1 MLPAGGSIEAHMPRL
16 MLLDSNGLI
25 YRGYHALPPLTTSK
39 GELVNAV
46 FGFCSIL
53 LRGIQDVRP
62 EYVAACFDLPGPTFR
77 HEQFAE
83 YKATRTP
90 MPDDLRSQFPKV
102 REVVAALRI
111 PVYELAGYE
120 ADDVIG
126 TITRDLDSR
135 GGIETTVVTGDLDML
150 QIVTPQTR
158 LMTTRQGVDST
169 IYYDP
174 ARIWERYE
182 LRPDQMIDYK
192 ALKGDSSDNIPGVPG
207 VGEKTAAKLVGQ
219 YGSLEGIYEHIDGV
233 KPDKLREKLVEA
245 REQVFRS
252 RELSRIVRDLPISL
266 DLEAAR
272 LSDYDRAEV
281 VRLFRE
287 FEFRSLI
294 DRLPPLTGE
303 SPIDAAEALR
313 SVSGSIPSAR
323 VAGGGGPGGGAGG
336 ASGAASGSSA
346 GLWTRR
352 DNREGRS
359 LVGGADGLQLT
370 MDFGSSGLAQAGDGA
385 AAEQPGAAAADGAA
399 DALAATGAT
408 GASGESG
415 AASASALSK
424 APRAAA
430 RSQAVDPATALRA
443 VVADPTLLDRFDATD
458 EDAADA
464 TAWLAG
470 LDEVGVAL
478 LMDDPRPMRGMPA
491 ALALS
496 GKDGRVLVAEGHAAV
511 GWLGDLLLKSG
522 ARVIGHETKPLLVAN
537 IAGGAASHLTVAFD
551 TQIAAYLLNASLRSQ
566 TIADV
571 AHERLDVTLPPAGD
585 VPPAVRIGL
594 DSLAAL
600 AAREPLENALVE
612 SGLDR
617 LFREIEL
624 PLIPILADMEAA
636 GVAIDREALAKLD
649 VEFGGEMDRLQS
661 EIYLDVGHEFNL
673 GSPKQLE
680 QILFYEL
687 NLPKG
692 KKTKTGYSTD
702 ASVLEELKPAHP
714 MIARLLDWRLY
725 SKLRSTYIEAL
736 PLLVSD
742 RDGRLHTTF
751 HQAVAATGRLSSS
764 DPNLQNIP
772 IRSELGRRI
781 RRAFVAGAPEV
792 TLLAAD
798 YSQIELRIIAHVSGD
813 EHLKDAFARGADIHR
828 ETAALVLHKAP
839 EDVDHDERSMAKM
852 VNFGLAYGMSD
863 FGLSS
868 RAGISRAEAKA
879 FIDNYFATYSGIS
892 YYMIHIKELAR
903 QQGWVSTLLGRRRF
917 IPELRMSNPA
927 LRGAGERMAI
937 NMPIQGTAADIIK
950 IAMISL
956 PERLRAAGLQARML
970 LQVHDELVLEVP
982 RGEVEAA
989 ASILRETMEGALKL
1003 DVPLTVDV
1011 KVGDDWESMRPLTRE
1026 DAVLAELGEVPAEI
1040 AG

>member
-1 MLPAGGSIEAHMPRL
+1 MTRL

-25 YRGYHALPPLTTSK
+25 YRGYHALPPLTTSR

-53 LRGIQDVRP
+53 LRGIQDVQP

-77 HEQFAE
+77 HEQFAA
-83 YKATRTP
+83 YKATRAP

-126 TITRDLDSR
+126 TITRDMDAR
-135 GGIETTVVTGDLDML
+135 GIDTTVVTGDLDML
-150 QIVTPQTR
+150 QIVTDRTR
-158 LMTTRQGVDST
+158 LMTTRQGVDAT
-169 IYYDP
+169 VYYDP
-174 ARIWERYE
+174 ARIWERFE

-192 ALKGDSSDNIPGVPG
+192 ALKGDPTDNIPGIPG
-207 VGEKTAAKLVGQ
+207 VGEKTAAKLVGEF
-219 YGSLEGIYEHIDGV
+219 GSLEGIYARLGEV
-233 KPDKLREKLVEA
+233 TPEKLRDKLVAA
-245 REQVFRS
+245 REQVFAS
-252 RELSRIVRDLPISL
+252 RELSRIVCDLPISL

-294 DRLPPLTGE
+294 DRLPPLSGE
-303 SPIDAAEALR
+303 SAVAAAETLR
-313 SVSGSIPSAR
+313 SVAGSVPAAR
-323 VAGGGGPGGGAGG
+323 VAGEAPRAARLDARGSGAGHSLIG
-336 ASGAASGSSA
+336 
-346 GLWTRR
+346 
-352 DNREGRS
+352 EGE
-359 LVGGADGLQLT
+359 GLQLT
-370 MDFGSSGLAQAGDGA
+370 MDFGSTGLAEPSARRAASRGA
-385 AAEQPGAAAADGAA
+385 AA
-399 DALAATGAT
+399 
-408 GASGESG
+408 S
-415 AASASALSK
+415 SALSSRARTGGATA
-424 APRAAA
+424 APVDLPATLRAA
-430 RSQAVDPATALRA
+430 
-443 VVADPTLLDRFDATD
+443 VAQPTLLDRFQDSD
-458 EDAADA
+458 EDVRD
-464 TAWLAG
+464 TTEWLAG
-470 LDEVGVAL
+470 CGEIGAAL
-478 LMDDPRPMRGMPA
+478 LMDDPRPMRGMPQ
-491 ALALS
+491 ALALA
-496 GKDGRVLVAEGHAAV
+496 GADGRVLVAEGHAAV
-511 GWLGDLLLKSG
+511 GRLGDLLLASG
-522 ARVIGHETKPLLVAN
+522 SQVVGHETKPLMVAN
-537 IAGGAASHLTVAFD
+537 IAGGATQPLPVAFD

-585 VPPAVRIGL
+585 VPPAVQIGL
-594 DSLAAL
+594 DALAAL
-600 AAREPLENALVE
+600 AVREPLEKALADL
-612 SGLDR
+612 GLDR
-617 LFREIEL
+617 LFREVEL
-624 PLIPILADMEAA
+624 PLIPVLAGMEAA
-636 GVAIDREALAKLD
+636 GVAIDLEALAALE
-649 VEFGGEMDRLQS
+649 VEFRAEMARLES
-661 EIYLDVGHEFNL
+661 EIYADVGHEFNL

-687 NLPKG
+687 SLPKG
-692 KKTKTGYSTD
+692 KRTKTGYSTD

-714 MIARLLDWRLY
+714 MIDRLLNWRLY

-736 PLLVSD
+736 PLLVSE

-781 RRAFVAGAPEV
+781 RRAFVAGGPDV

-798 YSQIELRIIAHVSGD
+798 YSQIELRILAHVSGD
-813 EHLKDAFARGADIHR
+813 EHLRDAFARGADIHR
-828 ETAALVLHKAP
+828 ETAARVLHKAP
-839 EDVDHDERSMAKM
+839 EDVTHDERSMAKM

-868 RAGISRAEAKA
+868 RAGISRAEAKE

-892 YYMIHIKELAR
+892 YYMLHIKELAR
-903 QQGWVSTLLGRRRF
+903 QQGWVSTLLGRRRS

-950 IAMISL
+950 IAMIRL
-956 PERLRAAGLQARML
+956 PERLRSAGLRSRML

-982 RGEVEAA
+982 RGEVDATVP
-989 ASILRETMEGALKL
+989 ILRETMEGALKL

-1026 DAVLAELGEVPAEI
+1026 DEVLAELGEAPAEVTTVQ
-1040 AG
+1040 GPL

>member
-1 MLPAGGSIEAHMPRL
+1 MTRL

-25 YRGYHALPPLTTSK
+25 YRGYHALPPLTTSR

-53 LRGIQDVRP
+53 LRGIQDVQP

-77 HEQFAE
+77 HEQFAA
-83 YKATRTP
+83 YKATRAP

-126 TITRDLDSR
+126 TITRDMDAR
-135 GGIETTVVTGDLDML
+135 GIDTTVVTGDLDML
-150 QIVTPQTR
+150 QIVTDRTR
-158 LMTTRQGVDST
+158 LMTTRQGVDAT
-169 IYYDP
+169 VYYDP
-174 ARIWERYE
+174 ARIWERFE

-192 ALKGDSSDNIPGVPG
+192 ALKGDPTDNIPGIPG
-207 VGEKTAAKLVGQ
+207 VGEKTAAKLVGEF
-219 YGSLEGIYEHIDGV
+219 GSLEGIYARLGEV
-233 KPDKLREKLVEA
+233 TPEKLRDKLVAA
-245 REQVFRS
+245 REQVFAS
-252 RELSRIVRDLPISL
+252 RELSRIVCDLPISL

-294 DRLPPLTGE
+294 DRLPPLSGE
-303 SPIDAAEALR
+303 SAVAAAETLR
-313 SVSGSIPSAR
+313 SVAGSVPAAR
-323 VAGGGGPGGGAGG
+323 VAGEAPRAARLDARGSGAGHSLIG
-336 ASGAASGSSA
+336 
-346 GLWTRR
+346 
-352 DNREGRS
+352 EGE
-359 LVGGADGLQLT
+359 GLQLT
-370 MDFGSSGLAQAGDGA
+370 MDFGSTGLAEPSARRAASRGA
-385 AAEQPGAAAADGAA
+385 AA
-399 DALAATGAT
+399 
-408 GASGESG
+408 S
-415 AASASALSK
+415 SALSSRARTGGATA
-424 APRAAA
+424 APVDLPATLRAA
-430 RSQAVDPATALRA
+430 
-443 VVADPTLLDRFDATD
+443 VAQPTLLDRFQDSD
-458 EDAADA
+458 EDVRD
-464 TAWLAG
+464 TAEWLAG
-470 LDEVGVAL
+470 CGEIGAAL
-478 LMDDPRPMRGMPA
+478 LMDDPRPMRGMPQ
-491 ALALS
+491 ALALA
-496 GKDGRVLVAEGHAAV
+496 GADGRVLVAEGHAAV
-511 GWLGDLLLKSG
+511 GRLGDLLLASG
-522 ARVIGHETKPLLVAN
+522 SQVVGHETKPLMVAN
-537 IAGGAASHLTVAFD
+537 IAGGATQPLPVAFD

-585 VPPAVRIGL
+585 VPPAVQIGL
-594 DSLAAL
+594 DALAAL
-600 AAREPLENALVE
+600 AVREPLEKALADL
-612 SGLDR
+612 GLDR
-617 LFREIEL
+617 LFREVEL
-624 PLIPILADMEAA
+624 PLIPVLAGMEAA
-636 GVAIDREALAKLD
+636 GVAIDLEALAALE
-649 VEFGGEMDRLQS
+649 VEFRAEMARLES
-661 EIYLDVGHEFNL
+661 EIYADVGHEFNL

-687 NLPKG
+687 SLPKG
-692 KKTKTGYSTD
+692 KRTKTGYSTD

-714 MIARLLDWRLY
+714 MIDRLLNWRLY

-736 PLLVSD
+736 PLLVSE

-781 RRAFVAGAPEV
+781 RRAFVAGGPDV

-798 YSQIELRIIAHVSGD
+798 YSQIELRILAHVSGD
-813 EHLKDAFARGADIHR
+813 EHLRDAFARGADIHR
-828 ETAALVLHKAP
+828 ETAARVLHKAP
-839 EDVDHDERSMAKM
+839 EDVTHDERSMAKM

-868 RAGISRAEAKA
+868 RAGISRAEAKE

-892 YYMIHIKELAR
+892 YYMLHIKELAR
-903 QQGWVSTLLGRRRF
+903 QQGWVSTLLGRRRS

-950 IAMISL
+950 IAMIRL
-956 PERLRAAGLQARML
+956 PERLRSAGLRSRML

-982 RGEVEAA
+982 RGEVDATVP
-989 ASILRETMEGALKL
+989 ILRETMEGALKL

-1011 KVGDDWESMRPLTRE
+1011 KVGDDWESMGPLTRQDE
-1026 DAVLAELGEVPAEI
+1026 VLAELGEAPAGVPAV
-1040 AG
+1040 